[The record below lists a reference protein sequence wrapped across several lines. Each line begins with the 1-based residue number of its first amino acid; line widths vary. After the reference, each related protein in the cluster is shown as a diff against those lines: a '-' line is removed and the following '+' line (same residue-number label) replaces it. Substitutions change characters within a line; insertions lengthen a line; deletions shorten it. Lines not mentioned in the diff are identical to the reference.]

1 MYILSIDQGT
11 TGTTTALVNKRGKI
25 IASSNIEFKQI
36 YPEPGW
42 VEHNPEDIWKSVKKS
57 VKKTLDLSK
66 VDPKKIKAIGITNQ
80 RETTVMWDKDN
91 GEIVHNAIVWQCKRT
106 TQFCESLKKKG
117 LEKIIFKKTGLLVDP
132 YFSGSK
138 MRWLTKFAKS
148 KKIPIADLLTGT
160 IDTYLLWRLTKGAS
174 FKTDVSNASRTQLMN
189 LKTLDWD
196 DELLKIFGVPKSILP
211 EIADTNS
218 NFGETKGLSFLPDGI
233 PIMSMIGDQQSALF
247 GQAAFSAGQ
256 SKCTFGTGSFILL
269 NTGEDLVFSKHK
281 LLTTVAW
288 KLSGEKAKYALE
300 GGAFI
305 CGAAVQWLRDGL
317 GLIKESSE
325 IEKLAKAVKT
335 TDGVQF
341 VPSLSGLSAPYWDPN
356 SRGSFLGITRGTK
369 KEHLALATLEA
380 MALQNVDILN
390 SMEKDLGKKIKSL
403 KVDGGAVSN
412 NTLMQLQSDYLGVK
426 IAKPKQTETTV
437 LGAAYLAGL
446 GIGLWKSQKE
456 LESLIGIDREFKPAI
471 KKKEREAR
479 LAEWS
484 RAVYAT
490 MEYSNPT

>member
-11 TGTTTALVNKRGKI
+11 TGTTTAIVNKRGKI

-42 VEHNPEDIWKSVKKS
+42 VEHNPDDIWKSVKKS
-57 VKKTLDLSK
+57 VKKTLDISK
-66 VDPKKIKAIGITNQ
+66 VNPAKIKAIGITNQ

-91 GEIVHNAIVWQCKRT
+91 GELVHNAIVWQCKRT
-106 TQFCESLKKKG
+106 TKFCEGLKKKG
-117 LEKIIFKKTGLLVDP
+117 LEKQIFKKTGLFVDP

-138 MRWLTKFAKS
+138 MRWLLKLAKE
-148 KKIPIADLLTGT
+148 KKIPVSDLITGT
-160 IDTYLLWRLTKGAS
+160 IDSYLLWKLTKGES

-196 DELLKIFGVPKSILP
+196 DELLKIYGVPRSVLP
-211 EIADTNS
+211 EIVDTNS
-218 NFGETKGLSFLPDGI
+218 NFGSTKGLGFLPDGI
-233 PIMSMIGDQQSALF
+233 PIMSMVGDQQSALF
-247 GQAAFSAGQ
+247 GQGAFAAGQ

-269 NTGEDLVFSKHK
+269 NTGDDLVFSKHK

-288 KLSGEKAKYALE
+288 KLSGDKAKYAIE

-305 CGAAVQWLRDGL
+305 CGAAVQWLRDGM

-325 IEKLAKAVKT
+325 VEKLAQSVKS

-341 VPSLSGLSAPYWDPN
+341 VPALSGLSAPYWDPN
-356 SRGSFLGITRGTK
+356 AKGAFLGITRGTK

-390 SMEKDLGKKIKSL
+390 SMEKDLGKKLKSL
-403 KVDGGAVSN
+403 RVDGGAVSN
-412 NTLMQLQSDYLGVK
+412 NTLMQLQSDYLGLK
-426 IAKPKQTETTV
+426 ILKPKQTETTV

-446 GIGLWKSQKE
+446 GVGLWKSQKE
-456 LESLIGIDREFKPAI
+456 LEGLIGVDKEFKPSI
-471 KKKEREAR
+471 KKKSRDIR
-479 LAEWS
+479 LAQWN
-484 RAVYAT
+484 AAIKAT
-490 MEYSNPT
+490 SEFSKLS